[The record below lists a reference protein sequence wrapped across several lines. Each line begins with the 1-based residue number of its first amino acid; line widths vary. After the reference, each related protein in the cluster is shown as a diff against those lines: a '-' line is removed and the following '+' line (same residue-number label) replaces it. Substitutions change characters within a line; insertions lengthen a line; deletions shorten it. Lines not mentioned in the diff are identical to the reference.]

1 MKQDIR
7 TLLVRR
13 EDGRIESVKSLCE
26 MCGCGCVKGWGGGG
40 ERKGPRGEGGEG
52 MKEKKEVECNGVR
65 IEGNKRGVTQE

>member
-26 MCGCGCVKGWGGGG
+26 MCGCGCVRGWGGK
-40 ERKGPRGEGGEG
+40 RKGPRGEGGEG
-52 MKEKKEVECNGVR
+52 NEGERGGVQWSKDR
-65 IEGNKRGVTQE
+65 REQEGGD